1 MRTAKSG
8 QWRQPRRWSTTVEYP
23 YIPGACLGL

>member
-8 QWRQPRRWSTTVEYP
+8 QWRQPRRSSATVEYP